1 MDLKVLGTD
10 EFKSRFV
17 VFYID
22 RGETMNAYVWVDEG
36 GRVRITDIYGLA
48 SYCNHAVSP
57 IYVGNDIPEDM
68 VNRAIE
74 TLKNMPADQMKEM
87 LEGFNERD
95 KELQE
100 AEERYKE
107 REEYEDACIKDIE
120 EGNGIEDGKFWF
132 M

>member
-1 MDLKVLGTD
+1 MKVLGTD

-22 RGETMNAYVWVDEG
+22 RGETLNAYVWVDEDG
-36 GRVRITDIYGLA
+36 KVRITDIYGLA

-57 IYVGNDIPEDM
+57 IYVGADIPEDM
-68 VNRAIE
+68 VNKAIE
-74 TLKNMPADQMKEM
+74 TLKKLPDDKVNEM
-87 LEGFNERD
+87 LGQFNERD
-95 KELQE
+95 KELQGD
-100 AEERYKE
+100 EERYKE

-120 EGNGIEDGKFWF
+120 EGNGVEDGKFWF

>member
-1 MDLKVLGTD
+1 MKVLGTD

-22 RGETMNAYVWVDEG
+22 RGETLNAYVWVDEDG
-36 GRVRITDIYGLA
+36 NVKITDIYGLA

-57 IYVGNDIPEDM
+57 IYVGDDIPEDM
-68 VNRAIE
+68 VNKAIE
-74 TLKNMPADQMKEM
+74 TLKKLPDDKVDEM
-87 LEGFNERD
+87 LDQFNERD
-95 KELQE
+95 KELQGD
-100 AEERYKE
+100 EERYKE

-120 EGNGIEDGKFWF
+120 EGNGVEDGKFWF